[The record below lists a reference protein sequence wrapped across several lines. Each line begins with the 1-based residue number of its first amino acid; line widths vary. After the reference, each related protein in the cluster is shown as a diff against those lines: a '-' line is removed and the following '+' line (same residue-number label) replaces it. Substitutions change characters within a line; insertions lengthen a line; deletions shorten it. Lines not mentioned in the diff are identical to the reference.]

1 MKAQENAVK
10 SCYGLGFGAYE
21 KRLILVGVLWL
32 EQLEKYN
39 GVHVSLVENGCTKII
54 WKVLT
59 VWTSPADMITGEGRW
74 LSSANK
80 TYLTMIEYFADDLC
94 QKYSQVDVGSL

>member
-1 MKAQENAVK
+1 
-10 SCYGLGFGAYE
+10 
-21 KRLILVGVLWL
+21 
-32 EQLEKYN
+32 
-39 GVHVSLVENGCTKII
+39 
-54 WKVLT
+54 
-59 VWTSPADMITGEGRW
+59 MITGEGRW